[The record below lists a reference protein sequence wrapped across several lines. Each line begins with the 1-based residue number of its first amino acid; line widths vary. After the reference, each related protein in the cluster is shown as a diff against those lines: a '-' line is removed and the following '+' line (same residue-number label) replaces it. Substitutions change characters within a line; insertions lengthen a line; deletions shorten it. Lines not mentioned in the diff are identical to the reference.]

1 MAMEPGLMGEAKLER
16 GHRIVKMEA
25 EQFGEQAGDAEHL
38 WAIFLY
44 SQGCLVGLRRLG
56 KLSVPR
62 GSSAILF
69 LEARTQRI
77 CLRDEEM
84 IL

>member
-1 MAMEPGLMGEAKLER
+1 MAMEPGLRYEAKLER

-25 EQFGEQAGDAEHL
+25 EQFGEQAVDAEHL

-56 KLSVPR
+56 KLSV
-62 GSSAILF
+62 F
-69 LEARTQRI
+69 LLTNHHGRVST
-77 CLRDEEM
+77 CLS
-84 IL
+84 L